1 MKQIGGWVV
10 TQPPVLCP
18 SETVE
23 CVMVLASFVCFRY
36 RARFPHWMCDEEND
50 RLVIVKKKVP
60 LGSQLRR

>member
-23 CVMVLASFVCFRY
+23 CITDNRPSGRPSTGSGQVLAGIQEDAVQTFVILSG
-36 RARFPHWMCDEEND
+36 FP
-50 RLVIVKKKVP
+50 LS
-60 LGSQLRR
+60 L